1 MTLRQVQHDGG
12 AGSGLSTGSGQ
23 SIRTEPMTVNI
34 GPQHPSTHGVFRL
47 RVTFDGEEI
56 LQVEPIFG
64 YLHRGTEKLAEERN
78 YTQVVTLTDRL
89 DYVSSMIN
97 NQAYCLAVEKLL
109 GAEVPMRGKYLRTL
123 AAELQRIAAHL
134 MGIGFI
140 IQDLGA
146 LGTPLMY
153 CFRSRERILDL
164 FEMLCGARIT
174 VSYMRPG
181 GVFFDAPP
189 DFWPALDQF
198 LIDFEEEF
206 KELEQLLLENEII
219 MVRTRGVSPLP
230 LDVAINC
237 SVSGPVLR
245 ASGLAWDWRKVEP
258 YDAYDL
264 VEFDVPTPPSISP
277 SEGGNARGGDNYD
290 RFWVRIQEIRQSV
303 RIIRQCAAQ
312 IEPGPVRAEVP
323 LVLRPEPGVEAY
335 GRVEASKGELAFF
348 LVSDGGISPYRCKI
362 RSPSLLNLTVT
373 EHLLVGWKLADMIVT
388 LGSVDINM
396 GEVDR

>member
-1 MTLRQVQHDGG
+1 MAGPGIAPTPYNPPPDGG
-12 AGSGLSTGSGQ
+12 NAGGRG
-23 SIRTEPMTVNI
+23 IRTEPMTVNI

-109 GAEVPMRGKYLRTL
+109 GAEVPPRGKFLRTL

-140 IQDLGA
+140 LQDLGT

-164 FEMLCGARIT
+164 FEMLCGARVT

-189 DFWPALDQF
+189 EFWPALERF
-198 LIDFEEEF
+198 LQDFEAEYS
-206 KELEQLLLENEII
+206 ELEQLILENEIV
-219 MVRTRGVSPLP
+219 MVRTRGVSYLP

-258 YDAYDL
+258 YDAYDQ
-264 VEFDVPTPPSISP
+264 VDFDVPTPPTVAP
-277 SEGGNARGGDNYD
+277 AGGDNYD
-290 RFWVRIQEIRQSV
+290 RFWVRVQEIRQSA
-303 RIIRQCAAQ
+303 RIIRQCIDR
-312 IEPGPVRAEVP
+312 IEPGPVRAAAP
-323 LVLRPEPGVEAY
+323 LVLRPEPGAEAY

-373 EHLLVGWKLADMIVT
+373 EQLLVGWKLADMIVT